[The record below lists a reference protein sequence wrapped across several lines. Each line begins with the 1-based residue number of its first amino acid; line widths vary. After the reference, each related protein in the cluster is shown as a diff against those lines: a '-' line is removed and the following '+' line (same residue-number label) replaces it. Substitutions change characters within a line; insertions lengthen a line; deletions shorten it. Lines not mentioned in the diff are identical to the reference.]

1 MPAPQ
6 RVTRA
11 ALTAEA
17 RAIAE
22 REGVDAVTISAV
34 AAAVGV
40 RAPSLYK
47 HVAHRHDLLRLIA
60 DDAARELD
68 ADVAALAGSAAGPA
82 ETLAAIARAFRA
94 FSARSPRA
102 TSLLFSGA
110 ALGTP
115 PNGALGTPPNAALGT
130 PPNGAVG
137 APSQDTAVGAPST
150 GAAPGTRPPSDG
162 VEALTA
168 TLLNAVRTATPGD
181 PLPAARTLTAWAY
194 GFCTMEQAG
203 AFQLG
208 GDVDE
213 AFEFGLDAIVTAVI
227 AHGSPRAES

>member
-11 ALTAEA
+11 ALTAAA

-22 REGVDAVTISAV
+22 RDGIDAVTISAV

-68 ADVAALAGSAAGPA
+68 EDIMMLVGSASGSRADPVA
-82 ETLAAIARAFRA
+82 SLTAIARAFRA
-94 FSARSPRA
+94 LSARSPRA
-102 TSLLFSGA
+102 ASLLFSGA
-110 ALGTP
+110 ALSAEP
-115 PNGALGTPPNAALGT
+115 
-130 PPNGAVG
+130 
-137 APSQDTAVGAPST
+137 Q
-150 GAAPGTRPPSDG
+150 SDG
-162 VEALTA
+162 MVALTR
-168 TLLNAVRTATPGD
+168 TLLDAVRAAAPGD
-181 PLPAARTLTAWAY
+181 PLPAARTLTAWAH

-213 AFEFGLDAIVTAVI
+213 AFEFGLTTLVTAFT
-227 AHGSPRAES
+227 AGRSPRR

>member
-11 ALTAEA
+11 ALTDAA

-22 REGVDAVTISAV
+22 RDGIDAVTISAV

-60 DDAARELD
+60 DDAARELGED
-68 ADVAALAGSAAGPA
+68 IAALSGSDEDPA
-82 ETLAAIARAFRA
+82 TGLRAIARAFRA

-102 TSLLFSGA
+102 ASLLFAGA
-110 ALGTP
+110 DLSA
-115 PNGALGTPPNAALGT
+115 
-130 PPNGAVG
+130 
-137 APSQDTAVGAPST
+137 Q
-150 GAAPGTRPPSDG
+150 PPSEG
-162 VEALTA
+162 MAALTA
-168 TLLNAVRTATPGD
+168 TLLGAVRRAAPGD
-181 PLPAARTLTAWAY
+181 PLPAARTLTAWAH

-208 GDVDE
+208 GDVGE
-213 AFEFGLDAIVTAVI
+213 AFEFGLATLVDALVVRRDTA
-227 AHGSPRAES
+227 R

>member
-11 ALTAEA
+11 ALTAAA

-22 REGVDAVTISAV
+22 QDGIDAVTISAV

-60 DDAARELD
+60 DDAARELGED
-68 ADVAALAGSAAGPA
+68 IAELTGSAGDPA
-82 ETLAAIARAFRA
+82 AAIRAIARAFRA
-94 FSARSPRA
+94 FSRRSPRSA
-102 TSLLFSGA
+102 SLLFAGA
-110 ALGTP
+110 AL
-115 PNGALGTPPNAALGT
+115 
-130 PPNGAVG
+130 
-137 APSQDTAVGAPST
+137 SDE
-150 GAAPGTRPPSDG
+150 PPSDG
-162 VEALTA
+162 MRALTA
-168 TLLNAVRTATPGD
+168 TLLDAVRAAAPGD
-181 PLPAARTLTAWAY
+181 PLAAARTLTAWAH

-208 GDVDE
+208 GDVDA
-213 AFEFGLDAIVTAVI
+213 AFEFGLTTLVEGLTS
-227 AHGSPRAES
+227 GG

>member
-6 RVTRA
+6 RVTRV
-11 ALTAEA
+11 ALTAAA

-22 REGVDAVTISAV
+22 EEGIDAVTISAV
-34 AAAVGV
+34 ATAVGV
-40 RAPSLYK
+40 RPPSLYK

-68 ADVAALAGSAAGPA
+68 EDVTALAGSATDSAA
-82 ETLAAIARAFRA
+82 SLAAIARAFRA
-94 FSARSPRA
+94 FSTRSPHA
-102 TSLLFSGA
+102 ASLLFSGA
-110 ALGTP
+110 ALSAEP
-115 PNGALGTPPNAALGT
+115 
-130 PPNGAVG
+130 
-137 APSQDTAVGAPST
+137 Q
-150 GAAPGTRPPSDG
+150 SDG
-162 VEALTA
+162 MVALTR
-168 TLLNAVRTATPGD
+168 TLLDAVRAAAPGD

-213 AFEFGLDAIVTAVI
+213 AFEFGLTTLADALTA
-227 AHGSPRAES
+227 HR

>member
-11 ALTAEA
+11 ALTEA
-17 RAIAE
+17 ARTIAE
-22 REGVDAVTISAV
+22 RDGIDAVTISAV

-60 DDAARELD
+60 DDAARELGD
-68 ADVAALAGSAAGPA
+68 DIAALTRSPRDPA
-82 ETLAAIARAFRA
+82 DELRAIGRAFRA
-94 FSARSPRA
+94 FNARSPQSA
-102 TSLLFSGA
+102 SLLFAGS
-110 ALGTP
+110 AL
-115 PNGALGTPPNAALGT
+115 
-130 PPNGAVG
+130 
-137 APSQDTAVGAPST
+137 ST
-150 GAAPGTRPPSDG
+150 EAPSDG
-162 VEALTA
+162 MVALTA
-168 TLLNAVRTATPGD
+168 TLLDAVRAASPGD
-181 PLPAARTLTAWAY
+181 PLPAARTLTAWAH

-213 AFEFGLDAIVTAVI
+213 AFEFGLATLVDALTAD
-227 AHGSPRAES
+227 R

>member
-11 ALTAEA
+11 ALTEA
-17 RAIAE
+17 ARTIAE
-22 REGVDAVTISAV
+22 RDGIDAVTISAV
-34 AAAVGV
+34 AASVGV

-60 DDAARELD
+60 DDAARELGD
-68 ADVAALAGSAAGPA
+68 DITALTGSPADSAAALI
-82 ETLAAIARAFRA
+82 AIGRAFRA
-94 FSARSPRA
+94 FSARAPRA
-102 TSLLFSGA
+102 ASLLFSGA
-110 ALGTP
+110 ALSS
-115 PNGALGTPPNAALGT
+115 A
-130 PPNGAVG
+130 
-137 APSQDTAVGAPST
+137 
-150 GAAPGTRPPSDG
+150 PPS
-162 VEALTA
+162 EPMRALTA
-168 TLLNAVRTATPGD
+168 TLLGAVGATTAGD

-213 AFEFGLDAIVTAVI
+213 AFEFGLATLVGSLTAH
-227 AHGSPRAES
+227 A

>member
-11 ALTAEA
+11 ALTAAA
-17 RAIAE
+17 RAVAE
-22 REGVDAVTISAV
+22 DEGVDAVTISAV

-40 RAPSLYK
+40 RPPSLYK

-68 ADVAALAGSAAGPA
+68 EDVAALTGSTTDPAAS
-82 ETLAAIARAFRA
+82 LAAIARAFRA
-94 FSARSPRA
+94 FSIRSPRA
-102 TSLLFSGA
+102 ASLLFAGA
-110 ALGTP
+110 ALSAEP
-115 PNGALGTPPNAALGT
+115 
-130 PPNGAVG
+130 
-137 APSQDTAVGAPST
+137 Q
-150 GAAPGTRPPSDG
+150 SDG
-162 VEALTA
+162 MIALTG
-168 TLLNAVRTATPGD
+168 TLLDAVRAATPGD
-181 PLPAARTLTAWAY
+181 PLPAARTLTAWAH

-213 AFEFGLDAIVTAVI
+213 AFEFGLTTLVHALTA
-227 AHGSPRAES
+227 RR

>member
-6 RVTRA
+6 RVTRS
-11 ALTAEA
+11 ALTAAA

-22 REGVDAVTISAV
+22 DEGIDAVTISAV

-40 RAPSLYK
+40 RPPSLYK

-68 ADVAALAGSAAGPA
+68 EDVAALTGSVTDPAAS
-82 ETLAAIARAFRA
+82 LRAIARAFRA

-102 TSLLFSGA
+102 SSLLFSGS
-110 ALGTP
+110 ALSAEPQSEGM
-115 PNGALGTPPNAALGT
+115 L
-130 PPNGAVG
+130 
-137 APSQDTAVGAPST
+137 
-150 GAAPGTRPPSDG
+150 
-162 VEALTA
+162 ALTS
-168 TLLNAVRTATPGD
+168 TLLSAVRATAPAAD

-213 AFEFGLDAIVTAVI
+213 AFEFGLTTLAEALTA
-227 AHGSPRAES
+227 HR